1 MPLFSLARSAT
12 LAGILILI
20 GLLPSTSWA
29 AEPIAAI
36 LYPDLREPYREVIT
50 SIIDGIKSELL
61 GAEAYAVNDGFDHE
75 ALKKTLRANNVG
87 VLIALGRGGFNA
99 AQELGLDLPVVV
111 GALLISPDE
120 NSPDLSG
127 ISLTTDPDRI
137 YTKLRLLAPTIKS
150 MNVVYKP
157 TTNTKQ
163 NKHGQEAARRHG
175 LQLN

>member
-36 LYPDLREPYREVIT
+36 LYREVIT
-50 SIIDGIKSELL
+50 SIIDGIKSELP

-111 GALLISPDE
+111 GALLLSADE
-120 NSPDLSG
+120 TSADLSG
-127 ISLTTDPDRI
+127 ISLAADPDR
-137 YTKLRLLAPTIKS
+137 LF
-150 MNVVYKP
+150 
-157 TTNTKQ
+157 
-163 NKHGQEAARRHG
+163 
-175 LQLN
+175 

>member
-1 MPLFSLARSAT
+1 MIAVERLWYSPRKHVHSKKMPLFSLARSAT

-87 VLIALGRGGFNA
+87 VLVGFDVVGLKFWLRAIFVGGLFGLGWGGLFA
-99 AQELGLDLPVVV
+99 AEVVGLVLRVVV
-111 GALLISPDE
+111 GALLI
-120 NSPDLSG
+120 
-127 ISLTTDPDRI
+127 
-137 YTKLRLLAPTIKS
+137 
-150 MNVVYKP
+150 
-157 TTNTKQ
+157 
-163 NKHGQEAARRHG
+163 
-175 LQLN
+175 